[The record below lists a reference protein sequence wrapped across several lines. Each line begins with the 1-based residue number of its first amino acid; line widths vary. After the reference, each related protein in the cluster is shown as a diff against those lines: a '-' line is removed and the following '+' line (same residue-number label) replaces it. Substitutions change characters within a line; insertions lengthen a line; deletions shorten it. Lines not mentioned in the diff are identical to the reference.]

1 MKKIYV
7 LQIISLLIISI
18 GSSVW
23 AFSGQDIVTKAST
36 FANGGTEQIT
46 ITSMTSFSNNIS
58 KILLGIGMII
68 IFVVGTLLGIK
79 YMTGTAEGKA
89 KVMDSLV
96 PFVIGVIVIFGAY
109 TIWTIAVNVV
119 NAI

>member
-7 LQIISLLIISI
+7 LLIISLLIVSI
-18 GSSVW
+18 CNNVW
-23 AFSGQDIVTKAST
+23 AFTGEEIVSKAST
-36 FANGGTEQIT
+36 FAGGGTQQIT
-46 ITSMTSFSNNIS
+46 TASMTTFSNSIS
-58 KILLGIGMII
+58 GILLGIGMII

-96 PFVIGVIVIFGAY
+96 PFVIGVVVIFGAY
-109 TIWTIAVNVV
+109 TIWTIAVNVI
-119 NAI
+119 NKI